1 MCGFSVNCVE
11 NRGRERT
18 EKLTVDAA
26 ASKWQRRFDDEK
38 GAKENKSHR
47 RPAVSGYVFFLF
59 FSS

>member
-1 MCGFSVNCVE
+1 MNCVE